1 MNVSNTVNTSVNSN
15 NSTNVELVN
24 DKAERKNIKKPDTEE
39 VEKNTLA
46 KDISV
51 LEEKKTDRI
60 SEAKKAEAMTPEQLD
75 KVAQQLQEFMGEMN
89 RSLEFLVDKDSGR
102 DVIKVLDKGTGDLIK
117 QYPSEEVLAIIS
129 KLSNATGSLIDTE
142 I

>member
-24 DKAERKNIKKPDTEE
+24 DKAERKNIKKPNTEE

-46 KDISV
+46 KEISV